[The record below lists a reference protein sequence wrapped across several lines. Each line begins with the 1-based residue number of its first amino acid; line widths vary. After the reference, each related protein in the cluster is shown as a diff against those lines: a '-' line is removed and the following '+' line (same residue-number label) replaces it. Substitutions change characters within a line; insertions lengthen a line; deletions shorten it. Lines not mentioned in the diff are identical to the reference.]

1 MDLVMRTFICRTTDV
16 AVYKLTDKELLNV
29 KPTIDR
35 NGNAILI
42 VNYYDFEYCL
52 NRVIYCDRIDA
63 MDAEE

>member
-16 AVYKLTDKELLNV
+16 AVKLTDKELLNV

-52 NRVIYCDRIDA
+52 RQTIYCKAIDVV
-63 MDAEE
+63 DVEE

>member
-1 MDLVMRTFICRTTDV
+1 MRTFICRTTDV
-16 AVYKLTDKELLNV
+16 AVKLTDKELLNV

-42 VNYYDFEYCL
+42 VNYYDFKHCL

-63 MDAEE
+63 MDEEK